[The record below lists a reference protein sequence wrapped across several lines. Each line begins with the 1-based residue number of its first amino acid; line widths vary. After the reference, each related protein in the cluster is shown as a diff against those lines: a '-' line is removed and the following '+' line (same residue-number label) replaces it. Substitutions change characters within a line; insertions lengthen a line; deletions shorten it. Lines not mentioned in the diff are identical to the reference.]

1 MSRKTI
7 RPKIEILRECSG
19 DASAQDLFI
28 SLLVDR
34 MRNALT
40 SNGTFEAVKEP
51 EYGHEEADQMSLRE
65 EET

>member
-1 MSRKTI
+1 MSRKII

-40 SNGTFEAVKEP
+40 SGDTFEEAKEP
-51 EYGHEEADQMSLRE
+51 EYGHEETDQMSLKE
-65 EET
+65 EDT